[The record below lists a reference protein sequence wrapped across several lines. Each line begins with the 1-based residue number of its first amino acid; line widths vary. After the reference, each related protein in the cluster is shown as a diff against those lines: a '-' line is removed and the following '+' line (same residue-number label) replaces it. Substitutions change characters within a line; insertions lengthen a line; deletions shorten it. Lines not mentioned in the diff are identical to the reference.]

1 MTASYR
7 CWAEIDVPSLR
18 ANIRTIRSMAMHQA
32 RVIVVVKADAY
43 GHGLSEI
50 APRLDGDVDLFGVAN
65 LVEAQTIRATGAL
78 APILILSPAL
88 PEERQMVVNEKFI
101 PTISTVQEA
110 LAYARCVQPP
120 DRLDVHFAVDTGMGR
135 IGLDEV
141 EARETSEAI
150 SRMGAI
156 RVIAI
161 SSHLPVA
168 DEDREYTVAQLERFH
183 AASKGFGSG
192 SDDVTILNSAG
203 VIKFGKLCRPG
214 ELVRVGLAV
223 YGVSPLSEFQ
233 CYFRPAQT
241 LKARVTLVRTLGIG
255 RSISYGRTFIA
266 PAKIR
271 VATLSAGYGDG
282 INRHLSGKA
291 YDVLIQGRRCRM
303 LGRVTMDQIMV
314 DVSHLGNVE
323 PGEEVVL
330 IGRQGNEEIL
340 ASEVALKADTIAWEI
355 FTGITKRV
363 TRLYSPGP
371 NSVWTL

>member
-18 ANIRTIRSMAMHQA
+18 ANIRTIRSMAAHQV

-43 GHGLSEI
+43 GHGLSEV

-65 LVEAQTIRATGAL
+65 LVEAQTIRAAGAL

-88 PEERQMVVNEKFI
+88 PEERQMIVNEKFI

-110 LAYARCVQPP
+110 LAYARCVLPAE
-120 DRLDVHFAVDTGMGR
+120 RLDVHFVIDTGMGR

-141 EARETSEAI
+141 EAGKTLKAI
-150 SRMGAI
+150 SLMDAI

-168 DEDREYTVAQLERFH
+168 DEDREYTVAQLVRFH
-183 AASKGFGSG
+183 AVSKGFGSG
-192 SDDVTILNSAG
+192 LDDVTILNSAG
-203 VIKFGKLCRPG
+203 VIRFGKQCKPG

-223 YGVSPLSEFQ
+223 YGISPLGEFQ
-233 CYFRPAQT
+233 CCFRPALT

-255 RSISYGRTFIA
+255 RSISYGRTFIT
-266 PAKIR
+266 PARMR
-271 VATLSAGYGDG
+271 VATISAGYGDG

-291 YDVLIQGRRCRM
+291 YDVLIQGCRCRM
-303 LGRVTMDQIMV
+303 LGRVTMDQIVV
-314 DVSHLGNVE
+314 DVSQLENVE

-330 IGRQGNEEIL
+330 MGRQGNEEIL
-340 ASEVALKADTIAWEI
+340 ASEVASKAGTIAWEI

-363 TRLYSPGP
+363 TRIYIE
-371 NSVWTL
+371 